1 LDVAEPG
8 SSSAKYDISISSSR
22 TELEIEVQSHYTNIT
37 KEFLEVFFKNFIIE
51 CLKLQE

>member
-1 LDVAEPG
+1 LSIAEPG
-8 SSSAKYDISISSSR
+8 NSNAKYDIKIASSK

-37 KEFLEVFFKNFIIE
+37 KEFLEVFFKNFAIE